1 MRGGEGRDGEGYRRR
16 VEGEIWG
23 WCWGCLGNGGCLGGG
38 DASSECVD
46 VTSWLR
52 LNIQE

>member
-1 MRGGEGRDGEGYRRR
+1 MSNEGRGGEGGDGEGYERRM
-16 VEGEIWG
+16 EGENMGG
-23 WCWGCLGNGGCLGGG
+23 WWGCLGGG
-38 DASSECVD
+38 DASSESVD

>member
-1 MRGGEGRDGEGYRRR
+1 MRGGEGKEETGRDTKG
-16 VEGEIWG
+16 G
-23 WCWGCLGNGGCLGGG
+23 WWGCLGGG
-38 DASSECVD
+38 DASSESVD